1 MKNKKFLY
9 VVLSI
14 ALVCLLAG
22 GGTLIYFSTK
32 TGEKSNNIQENIPKE
47 KLSELTLE
55 LGDKLPTAKDYN
67 YEDTAELNFEEID
80 TEEVDGINYLIKV
93 GTYNGVITE
102 EGNKYDVTLIVKDTI
117 SPKLEVKE
125 LTIKEGEGYSVNA
138 FIESKSDNSKEEVL
152 VKFESDEM
160 ASYKEVGE
168 YTIKIVATDDSNNET
183 VKETKLVIEK
193 KEETTETSTNTSNNS
208 SKTNNSK
215 KQNTTSTTKPSTSN
229 NTKSQPATPTPAPQP
244 AQDLYY
250 SSLAPNGTANP
261 KALGMLGADDAT
273 YQKIIGSRD
282 SFLHK
287 DVAIFNAQGPTVAT
301 WGYPEPWSKTND
313 WINPDGY
320 TYKVVIYNCKRAN
333 SSGGSD
339 NPTYNTYTYKGD
351 SGGDC
356 GRDIG
361 EYYYTD
367 TNGNKAWIWNP
378 NNLHF

>member
-1 MKNKKFLY
+1 MKNKKKLIIIFSVVIIAAIAIIVTFLI
-9 VVLSI
+9 VNNNSK
-14 ALVCLLAG
+14 ANSNPKEEP
-22 GGTLIYFSTK
+22 TTK
-32 TGEKSNNIQENIPKE
+32 EEKSI
-47 KLSELTLE
+47 
-55 LGDKLPTAKDYN
+55 
-67 YEDTAELNFEEID
+67 NF
-80 TEEVDGINYLIKV
+80 
-93 GTYNGVITE
+93 
-102 EGNKYDVTLIVKDTI
+102 
-117 SPKLEVKE
+117 EVKE
-125 LTIKEGEGYSVNA
+125 ITILEDEEYTIDS
-138 FIESKSDNSKEEVL
+138 FIDKDNSDSNL
-152 VKFESDEM
+152 AYSYESEEM

-168 YTIKIVATDDSNNET
+168 YTIKIVATDALNNET
-183 VKETKLVIEK
+183 VKETKLIIEK
-193 KEETTETSTNTSNNS
+193 KEATTETSTSTSNNS
-208 SKTNNSK
+208 SKTNNST
-215 KQNTTSTTKPSTSN
+215 KQNTTSTTKPSTN
-229 NTKSQPATPTPAPQP
+229 NTQSQPTTPTPAPQP

-261 KALGMLGADDAT
+261 WALGMLGADDAT
-273 YQKIIGSRD
+273 YQKMIGSRD

-333 SSGGSD
+333 SSGGAD